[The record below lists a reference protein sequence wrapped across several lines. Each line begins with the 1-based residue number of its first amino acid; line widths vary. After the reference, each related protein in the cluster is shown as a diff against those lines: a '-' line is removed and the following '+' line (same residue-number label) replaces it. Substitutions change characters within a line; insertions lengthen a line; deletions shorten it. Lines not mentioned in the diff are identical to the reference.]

1 MADRVDRRHVAGLFA
16 DGRPGGGNQAAENAQ
31 KWRRRTPIE
40 QRSGIPVANTNTAV
54 DFVGSIQGRAPSAG
68 P

>member
-16 DGRPGGGNQAAENAQ
+16 DGRAGGGDQAAENAQ
-31 KWRRRTPIE
+31 KWRRGAPIE
-40 QRSGIPVANTNTAV
+40 QRSGIPVANTNTTV
-54 DFVGSIQGRAPSAG
+54 DFGGSIQGRAPSAG